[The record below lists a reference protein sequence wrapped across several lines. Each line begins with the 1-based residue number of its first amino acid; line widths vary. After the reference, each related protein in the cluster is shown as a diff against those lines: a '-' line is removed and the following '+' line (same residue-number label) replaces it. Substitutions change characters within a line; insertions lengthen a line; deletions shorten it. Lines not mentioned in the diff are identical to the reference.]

1 MLYMRRGKGAHLA
14 EEKNCY
20 KGCDIE
26 SLRLL
31 AWHTTNRCA
40 LVVDICTV
48 FEAHVHDF
56 AHESGRYSVP
66 AVLNSKLK
74 TRE

>member
-1 MLYMRRGKGAHLA
+1 MRRGKEVHLV
-14 EEKNCY
+14 EERNGY
-20 KGCDIE
+20 KGCDME

-40 LVVDICTV
+40 LVVDVCTV

-56 AHESGRYSVP
+56 THESGRYSVI
-66 AVLNSKLK
+66 AALNSEL
-74 TRE
+74 EN